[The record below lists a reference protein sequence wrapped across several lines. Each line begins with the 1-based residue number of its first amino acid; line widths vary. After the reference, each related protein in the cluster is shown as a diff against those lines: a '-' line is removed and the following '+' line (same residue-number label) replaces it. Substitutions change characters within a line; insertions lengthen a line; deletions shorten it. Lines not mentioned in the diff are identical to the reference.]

1 MAQPVGRQRSCPAPT
16 DSANGEEVRTATA
29 GLLFIAALSLTTRNG
44 SCLSR
49 EPLSPERAV
58 VERAAIHHDLK
69 QNTGTLYAIAAQ
81 RAKGR
86 RLDLL
91 NRPIVCAIS
100 NIDIQFVNEF
110 RAKYAV
116 SYACGV
122 KPWQLGRDEPVATPT
137 VVLDVLKEHGTWL
150 INGFL

>member
-1 MAQPVGRQRSCPAPT
+1 MAQPGARQRSCPALT
-16 DSANGEEVRTATA
+16 DIATGEEVRTVAV
-29 GLLFIAALSLTTRNG
+29 GVQLMAALTLATVNP
-44 SCLSR
+44 SCLSK

-69 QNTGTLYAIAAQ
+69 QNTRTLYAIAAQ

-122 KPWQLGRDEPVATPT
+122 KPWQLGRDEPIATPT